1 MLKLVPAVISQFKCP
16 SISYLLMSYG
26 FKWLLFGSL
35 CLVYSTMIIGVYLSS
50 IHQSLSCS
58 EWPLCPNGFLKA
70 PEQNYIV
77 EYMHR
82 LFVGFTAGTIY
93 ATAVF
98 ARVKIKKLQRLT
110 TLTAILVSI
119 QIAIGALIV
128 TSTLDIRLVTIHL
141 PMGVALFGITLIM
154 FLLFMRCPTSN
165 EKQNLENLS

>member
-1 MLKLVPAVISQFKCP
+1 MLLSLNASFVTYI
-16 SISYLLMSYG
+16 LMLNG
-26 FKWLLFGSL
+26 FKWLSFGSMS
-35 CLVYSTMIIGVYLSS
+35 LVYATMILGVYLSS
-50 IHQSLSCS
+50 IQQSLSCS

-82 LFVGFTAGTIY
+82 LSVGFTAGTIY

-98 ARVKIKKLQRLT
+98 SRVKIKKLRRLT
-110 TLTAILVSI
+110 TLTAVLVSI

-128 TSTLDIRLVTIHL
+128 TSTLDIRFVTIHL